1 MKALDLIA
9 SNFHRR
15 DDKPNKRLAQ
25 QIVQAYAADWV
36 KELVDNLHHPD
47 KNIQSDCIKTL
58 YEIGELG
65 AADLIAP
72 YVGEFVG
79 LLSSKNNR
87 MVWGA
92 MSALDTIAPVNP
104 SEVFGSLSQIV
115 VAIDSG
121 SVITKD
127 HGVGVLATL
136 SGIEEYKEI
145 ALPLLFE
152 QLRTC
157 VAKQLPQYAEK
168 AAAVVAEESINMLI
182 SIIHE
187 RFEEVETDTRK
198 KRLTKILKQLEKMAK

>member
-9 SNFHRR
+9 SSLHRR
-15 DDKPNKRLAQ
+15 DDEPNKRLAQ
-25 QIVQAYAADWV
+25 QIAQTHAVDWV
-36 KELVDNLHHPD
+36 KELVANLHNPD
-47 KNIQSDCIKTL
+47 KNLQSDCIKVL

-65 AADLIAP
+65 SADLIAP
-72 YVGEFVG
+72 YTKEFIN

-104 SEVFGSLSQIV
+104 AEVFSFLSQIV
-115 VAIDSG
+115 SALDKG

-127 HGVGVLATL
+127 HGVGILATL
-136 SGIEEYKEI
+136 SGIDEYAEV
-145 ALPLLFE
+145 ATPLLYE
-152 QLRTC
+152 QLRVC

-168 AAAVVAEESINMLI
+168 AAKVVTEENRELLI
-182 SIIHE
+182 SIIYE

-198 KRLTKILKQLEKMAK
+198 KRLTKLLKHISK